1 MQVPASAAVNEA
13 VKLTRAFRK
22 SSAAGLVNAV
32 LRRACTYDLSTAR
45 FPE

>member
-32 LRRACTYDLSTAR
+32 LRRACTYDLEHR
-45 FPE
+45 PVPE